1 MAPDAVPPIAGPNAL
16 AGVDVG
22 LSVSTSPDLAR
33 LGLHESHV
41 ELTLGELARVV
52 ILGGGRLV
60 YGGHLEPG
68 GYTAFLQGEIEKYGR
83 PRCLLVCLPFPVHR
97 ELALEELERAEAM
110 LGVKGEIE
118 YLTADGVPGARDADR
133 GTAPVPVDDP
143 ELRASALTAMR
154 RHVTVVCD
162 ARVLVGGRRDRF
174 QGKMPGVIE
183 EVIFAIRA
191 AQPVFLAGGFGGATH
206 DAATALGLP
215 VEGWPQLTLEH
226 GSWLDVLTDAARES
240 SFDLSSNG
248 LTEAQNLRLSA
259 THRPSDIATLVAV
272 GLGRLR
278 RDRRLD
284 AST

>member
-1 MAPDAVPPIAGPNAL
+1 MGPDAPPPLAGPTAL
-16 AGVDVG
+16 ADLSVG

-33 LGLHESHV
+33 LGLHESHI

-68 GYTAFLQGEIEKYGR
+68 GYTAFLQGELEKYGR
-83 PRCLLVCLPFPVHR
+83 PGSLLVCVPWPIHR
-97 ELALEELERAEAM
+97 ELALIELQRAEAM

-118 YLTADGVPGARDADR
+118 YLSGEGIPGAPDANR
-133 GTAPVPVDDP
+133 GAAPVPVDDP
-143 ELRASALTAMR
+143 DLRASALTAMR
-154 RHVTVVCD
+154 RHVTDVCH

-183 EVIFAIRA
+183 EAILAIRA
-191 AQPVFLAGGFGGATH
+191 AQPIFLAGGFGGATH
-206 DAATALGLP
+206 DVAAALGLP
-215 VEGWPQLTLEH
+215 VEGWPQLAPER
-226 GSWLDVLTDAARES
+226 GPWLDTLTEAVREAGYE
-240 SFDLSSNG
+240 LMLNG
-248 LTEAQNLRLSA
+248 LTEAENLRLSA

-278 RDRRLD
+278 RNGR
-284 AST
+284 SG